1 MWEKTDGAI
10 KKGQYRDK
18 CNIEH
23 KIQTGD
29 KQNEKHKI
37 EN

>member
-1 MWEKTDGAI
+1 MCEKTDGAI

-23 KIQTGD
+23 KTHNEN
-29 KQNEKHKI
+29 KHNEKHKI